1 LGKRIVN
8 DIDQVYIKK
17 KNGLNSIYMIVDNP
31 TGQKHIRLIAG
42 LDSISKARFL
52 EQEIERHIG
61 IVDRPVPEE
70 I

>member
-17 KNGLNSIYMIVDNP
+17 ENERHSIYMIVDNP
-31 TGQKHIRLIAG
+31 TGQKHIRLITG
-42 LDSISKARFL
+42 LESVSKARYL